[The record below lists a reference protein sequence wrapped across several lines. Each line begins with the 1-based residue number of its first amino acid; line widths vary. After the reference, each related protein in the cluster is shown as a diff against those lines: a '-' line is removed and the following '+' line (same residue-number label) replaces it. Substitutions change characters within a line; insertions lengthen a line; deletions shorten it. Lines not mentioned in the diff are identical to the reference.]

1 MVVYMSRFEEA
12 SCKVLGV
19 ILFLIICLLVLQLNG
34 CTTCANVPPPPSD
47 YIDEVDTSNF
57 V

>member
-1 MVVYMSRFEEA
+1 MTEFESA
-12 SCKVLGV
+12 SCKFLGV
-19 ILFLIICLLVLQLNG
+19 ILFMLVVMTWLQISG
-34 CTTCANVPPPPSD
+34 CSHPVPPPPSD

>member
-1 MVVYMSRFEEA
+1 MVVYMSRFEDA

-34 CTTCANVPPPPSD
+34 CTTCTNVPPPPSD
-47 YIDEVDTSNF
+47 YIDEVDTSHL